1 MFTSGLL
8 VAQDLWVPKDAR
20 KSAKA
25 KRAALG
31 PHYLATTGT
40 EVARMRQVWSQ
51 VMAAVM
57 ESK

>member
-8 VAQDLWVPKDAR
+8 VAQDLRLPKDAR
-20 KSAKA
+20 KSVKG
-25 KRAALG
+25 KKAALV

-40 EVARMRQVWSQ
+40 EVTRMRQVWSQ